1 MLNLISKKREMSWV
15 KLCFELSISIG
26 FFFYPVFNFR
36 LQVAGSLQRIDSRLI
51 AEIYNTVGTVRSV
64 DEIRRCLDRR
74 LKTTRSHMVEALRK
88 LRYSKIDQKCLS
100 KKIEQWKS
108 ENSSNRIYFQPT
120 GTAES
125 NSGLYKSKFFSK
137 LELGNCFNF
146 RV

>member
-1 MLNLISKKREMSWV
+1 M
-15 KLCFELSISIG
+15 
-26 FFFYPVFNFR
+26 
-36 LQVAGSLQRIDSRLI
+36 
-51 AEIYNTVGTVRSV
+51 
-64 DEIRRCLDRR
+64 RRCLDRFVKNGIFQADIPPKANKRFFSR